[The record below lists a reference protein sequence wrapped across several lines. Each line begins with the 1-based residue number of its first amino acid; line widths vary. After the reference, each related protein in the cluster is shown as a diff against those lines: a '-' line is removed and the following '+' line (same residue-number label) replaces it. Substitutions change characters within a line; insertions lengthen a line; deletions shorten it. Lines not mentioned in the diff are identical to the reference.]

1 MESCCEH
8 VITLV
13 LNTKKSPFL
22 NQAIPKDSCQN
33 FHAQKHPEIE
43 NFKPRKILQLLLPL
57 EIQSTPLGS
66 ALQDKKI

>member
-8 VITLV
+8 VFTLV

-22 NQAIPKDSCQN
+22 NQATPKDSCQN
-33 FHAQKHPEIE
+33 FRAQKHPEIE

-66 ALQDKKI
+66 ALQDKKN